1 MSFLKSFEQKDK
13 QKKLN
18 KKIDSEL
25 PFFITIVTLLA
36 TSGFGPYSIF
46 IKIKDMELL
55 PNVRKEAMKILKK
68 IDILG
73 MDPLTVMAEVKD
85 KGPSNFGEF
94 LSGYVS
100 AIQSGGDVVNYLK
113 TKMTSAFEIYENTQ
127 KGLVEQVK
135 ALVDTYLTM
144 QIVILAV
151 YIIVTATTTGGI
163 AGTPPL
169 ETDIDPLYFVIL
181 MPPVISGLFLFLAK
195 SINKSKIDEINLK
208 KIIMFGIPGIIAAL
222 VIIFLKIIP
231 DYNLYILGGA
241 LIVSAVWPAL
251 KFQSRYQFSLD
262 AESAAAVILRDVA
275 EARKAGLGPEKCVIR
290 ATKRKDYGLFNKVA
304 NGISNKLEWGMTL
317 ENIFQFIKKETTDF
331 QILINF
337 RVLFEIISS
346 GGGNVN
352 TLNTLASISEKI
364 RNIEK
369 SKRDMLKPYVLVGFM
384 LVGIT
389 SFTTLLVIDSL
400 TGIGTDLETD
410 EVKKNTLQME
420 SNARFEL
427 LGIAILVQSWLSG
440 LFLGKITTGSYS
452 AGFRHSIILIIIAMI
467 AIVVI
472 QSKIFSVGTIF
483 G

>member
-400 TGIGTDLETD
+400 TGIGTGLETD

>member
-25 PFFITIVTLLA
+25 PFFITIVTLLS

-55 PNVRKEAMKILKK
+55 PHVRKEAMKILKK

-73 MDPLTVMAEVKD
+73 MDPLTVMTEVKD
-85 KGPSNFGEF
+85 RGPSNFGEF

-113 TKMTSAFEIYENTQ
+113 TKMTSAFDLYENAQ
-127 KGLVEQVK
+127 KGLVDQVK

-163 AGTPPL
+163 TGAPPL
-169 ETDIDPLYFVIL
+169 ETDIDPIYFVIL
-181 MPPVISGLFLFLAK
+181 MPPIISGLFLFLAK
-195 SINKSKIDEINLK
+195 SINKSKIDEIDLK
-208 KIIMFGIPGIIAAL
+208 KIIMFGIPGIIAATA
-222 VIIFLKIIP
+222 IIFLKIIP

-241 LIVSAVWPAL
+241 LIVSAVWPAI

-262 AESAAAVILRDVA
+262 AESAAAIILRDVA

-352 TLNTLASISEKI
+352 TLDTLASISEKI

-400 TGIGTDLETD
+400 TGIGTGLEAD

-427 LGIAILVQSWLSG
+427 LGIAILVQAWLSG

-452 AGFRHSIILIIIAMI
+452 AGFRHSIILIIISMI
-467 AIVVI
+467 SIAVI

>member
-1 MSFLKSFEQKDK
+1 MSFLKSFEQKGK

-18 KKIDSEL
+18 KKIDFEL
-25 PFFITIVTLLA
+25 PFFITIVTLLS

-46 IKIKDMELL
+46 IKIKEMELL

-85 KGPSNFGEF
+85 RGPSNFGEF

-113 TKMTSAFEIYENTQ
+113 TKMTSAFDLYENAQ
-127 KGLVEQVK
+127 KGLVDQVK

-163 AGTPPL
+163 GTVPL
-169 ETDIDPLYFVIL
+169 ETDIDPMYFVIL

-195 SINKSKIDEINLK
+195 SINKSKIDEMDLK
-208 KIIMFGIPGIIAAL
+208 KIITFGIPGIIAATA
-222 VIIFLKIIP
+222 IIFLKIIP
-231 DYNLYILGGA
+231 EYNLYILGGA
-241 LIVSAVWPAL
+241 LIVSAVWPAI

-262 AESAAAVILRDVA
+262 AESAAAIILRDVA

-317 ENIFQFIKKETTDF
+317 EDIFKFIKKETTDF

-352 TLNTLASISEKI
+352 TLDTLASISEKI

-400 TGIGTDLETD
+400 TDIGTGLETD
-410 EVKKNTLQME
+410 EAKKNTLQME

-427 LGIAILVQSWLSG
+427 LGIAILIQAWLSG
-440 LFLGKITTGSYS
+440 LFLGKITAGSYS
-452 AGFRHSIILIIIAMI
+452 AGFRHSIILIIISMI
-467 AIVVI
+467 SIGVI

>member
-1 MSFLKSFEQKDK
+1 MSFLKNSGQKDK
-13 QKKLN
+13 QKKTD

-46 IKIKDMELL
+46 MKIKDMELL

-68 IDILG
+68 IDMLG
-73 MDPLTVMAEVKD
+73 MDPLTVMTEVKD
-85 KGPSNFGEF
+85 KGLSNFGEF

-113 TKMTSAFEIYENTQ
+113 TKMNSAFDLYESAQ
-127 KGLVEQVK
+127 QGLVEKVK
-135 ALVDTYLTM
+135 ALVDTYMTM

-151 YIIVTATTTGGI
+151 YIIITATTTGGV
-163 AGTPPL
+163 GTPPL
-169 ETDIDPLYFVIL
+169 ATDIDPLYAVII
-181 MPPVISGLFLFLAK
+181 MPPLVSGLFLFLAK
-195 SINKSKIDEINLK
+195 SVNKSKVEEMNLK
-208 KIIMFGIPGIIAAL
+208 KIIMFGIPGIIVATI
-222 VIIFLKIIP
+222 IIFLKLMP
-231 DYNLYILGGA
+231 DYSLYILGGS
-241 LIVSAVWPAL
+241 LIVSALWPAL
-251 KFQSRYQFSLD
+251 KFQNKYKFSLD
-262 AESAAAVILRDVA
+262 AEAASSIILRDVA
-275 EARKAGLGPEKCVIR
+275 EARKAGLGPEKCVIK
-290 ATKRKDYGLFNKVA
+290 ATKRKDFGSFNKVA

-317 ENIFQFIKKETTDF
+317 EDIFKFIKKETTDF

-352 TLNTLASISEKI
+352 TLDTLAGISEKI

-369 SKRDMLKPYVLVGFM
+369 SKREMLKPYVLVGFM
-384 LVGIT
+384 LIGIT

-400 TGIGTDLETD
+400 TSLGTELETD
-410 EVKKNTLQME
+410 AAKKSTLQFE
-420 SNARFEL
+420 SNSRFEL

-452 AGFRHSIILIIIAMI
+452 AGFRYSIILVIISIG
-467 AIVVI
+467 AIMVI
-472 QSKIFSVGTIF
+472 QSKIFSVSSIF

>member
-1 MSFLKSFEQKDK
+1 MSFLKNFEQKDK

-18 KKIDSEL
+18 KKIDIEL

-36 TSGFGPYSIF
+36 TSGFGPYTIF
-46 IKIKDMELL
+46 IKIKEMELL
-55 PNVRKEAMKILKK
+55 PNVRKEALKILKK

-73 MDPLTVMAEVKD
+73 MDPLTVMKEVKD

-113 TKMTSAFEIYENTQ
+113 TKMSSAFDIYENAQ

-135 ALVDTYLTM
+135 ALVDTYMTM
-144 QIVILAV
+144 QIVVLAV
-151 YIIVTATTTGGI
+151 YIIITATTTGGI
-163 AGTPPL
+163 GTPPL
-169 ETDIDPLYFVIL
+169 ATDVDPIYVVII
-181 MPPVISGLFLFLAK
+181 MPPLVSGLFLFLAK
-195 SINKSKIDEINLK
+195 SINKSKIEEMDLK
-208 KIIMFGIPGIIAAL
+208 KIIIFGLPGIIVSI
-222 VIIFLKIIP
+222 VIIFLKIMP
-231 DYNLYILGGA
+231 DYNLYVLGGA
-241 LIVSAVWPAL
+241 LIISTLWPAI

-262 AESAAAVILRDVA
+262 AESASSIILRDVA

-290 ATKRKDYGLFNKVA
+290 ATKRKDFGLFNKVA

-317 ENIFQFIKKETTDF
+317 EDIYKFVKKETNDF

-337 RVLFEIISS
+337 RILFEIIAS
-346 GGGNVN
+346 GGGNVK
-352 TLNTLASISEKI
+352 TLDTLAGISEKI

-400 TGIGTDLETD
+400 TNIGTEMEMDD
-410 EVKKNTLQME
+410 EKKNTLQME
-420 SNARFEL
+420 ANSRFEL
-427 LGIAILVQSWLSG
+427 LGIAILAQSWLSG

-452 AGFRHSIILIIIAMI
+452 AGFRHSAILIAISIG

-472 QSKIFSVGTIF
+472 QSKIFSVGSIF

>member
-1 MSFLKSFEQKDK
+1 MSFLKNSGQKDK
-13 QKKLN
+13 QKKLD

-46 IKIKDMELL
+46 NKIKDMELL
-55 PNVRKEAMKILKK
+55 PNVRIEAMKILKK
-68 IDILG
+68 IDMLG
-73 MDPLTVMAEVKD
+73 MDPLTVMTEVKN

-113 TKMTSAFEIYENTQ
+113 TKMNSAFDLYESAQ
-127 KGLVEQVK
+127 KGLVEKVK
-135 ALVDTYLTM
+135 ALVDTYMTM

-151 YIIVTATTTGGI
+151 YIIITATTTGGT
-163 AGTPPL
+163 GTPPL
-169 ETDIDPLYFVIL
+169 KTDIDPLYLVIT
-181 MPPVISGLFLFLAK
+181 MPPLVSGLFLFLAK
-195 SINKSKIDEINLK
+195 SVNKSKVEEMDLK
-208 KIIMFGIPGIIAAL
+208 KIIMFGIPSIIVSVAI
-222 VIIFLKIIP
+222 VILKIMP
-231 DYNLYILGGA
+231 DYNLYVLGGA
-241 LIVSAVWPAL
+241 LIMSALWPAL
-251 KFQSRYQFSLD
+251 KFQNKYKFSLD
-262 AESAAAVILRDVA
+262 AEAASAMILRDVA
-275 EARKAGLGPEKCVIR
+275 EARKAGLGPEKCVIK
-290 ATKRKDYGLFNKVA
+290 ATKRKDFGSFNKVA

-317 ENIFQFIKKETTDF
+317 GDIFQFIKKETTDF

-352 TLNTLASISEKI
+352 TLDTLAGISEKI

-369 SKRDMLKPYVLVGFM
+369 SKREMLKPYVLVGFM
-384 LVGIT
+384 LIGIT
-389 SFTTLLVIDSL
+389 GFTTLLVIDSL
-400 TGIGTDLETD
+400 TSLGTNLETD
-410 EVKKNTLQME
+410 VAKKSTLQLE
-420 SNARFEL
+420 SNSRFEL

-452 AGFRHSIILIIIAMI
+452 AGFRYSIILIMISIGAIII
-467 AIVVI
+467 I
-472 QSKIFSVGTIF
+472 QSKIFSVSSVF

>member
-1 MSFLKSFEQKDK
+1 MSFLKNFEQKDR

-18 KKIDSEL
+18 KKIDVEL

-36 TSGFGPYSIF
+36 TSGFGPYTIF
-46 IKIKDMELL
+46 IKIKEMDLL
-55 PNVRKEAMKILKK
+55 PNVRKEALKILKK

-73 MDPLTVMAEVKD
+73 MDPLTVMKEVKD

-113 TKMTSAFEIYENTQ
+113 TKMSSAFDIYENAQ

-135 ALVDTYLTM
+135 ALVDTYMTM
-144 QIVILAV
+144 QIVVLAV
-151 YIIVTATTTGGI
+151 YIIITATTTGGI
-163 AGTPPL
+163 GTPPL
-169 ETDIDPLYFVIL
+169 ATDIDPLYLVII
-181 MPPVISGLFLFLAK
+181 MPPLVSGLFLFLAK
-195 SINKSKIDEINLK
+195 SINKSKIDEMDLK
-208 KIIMFGIPGIIAAL
+208 KIIIFGLPGIIVSI

-231 DYNLYILGGA
+231 DYNLYVLGGA
-241 LIVSAVWPAL
+241 LIVSTLWPAI

-262 AESAAAVILRDVA
+262 AESASSIILRDVA

-290 ATKRKDYGLFNKVA
+290 ATKRKDFGLFNKVA

-317 ENIFQFIKKETTDF
+317 EDIYKFVKKETNDF

-337 RVLFEIISS
+337 RILFEIIAS
-346 GGGNVN
+346 GGGNVK
-352 TLNTLASISEKI
+352 TLDTLAGISEKI

-400 TGIGTDLETD
+400 TNIGTEMEMDD
-410 EVKKNTLQME
+410 EKKNTLQLE
-420 SNARFEL
+420 ANSRFEL
-427 LGIAILVQSWLSG
+427 LGIAILAQSWLSG

-452 AGFRHSIILIIIAMI
+452 AGFRHSAILIAISIGAI
-467 AIVVI
+467 AII
-472 QSKIFSVGTIF
+472 QSKIFSVGAIF

>member
-36 TSGFGPYSIF
+36 TSGFGPYTIF
-46 IKIKDMELL
+46 IKIKEMELL

-73 MDPLTVMAEVKD
+73 MDPLTVMKEVKD
-85 KGPSNFGEF
+85 KGSSNFGEF

-113 TKMTSAFEIYENTQ
+113 TKMSSAFDLYENAQ

-135 ALVDTYLTM
+135 ALVDTYMTM

-151 YIIVTATTTGGI
+151 YIIITATTTGGI
-163 AGTPPL
+163 GTPPL
-169 ETDIDPLYFVIL
+169 ETDIDPLYLVII
-181 MPPVISGLFLFLAK
+181 MPPLISSLFLFLAK
-195 SINKSKIDEINLK
+195 SINKSKIDEMDLK
-208 KIIMFGIPGIIAAL
+208 KIIIFGLPGIIVSI

-231 DYNLYILGGA
+231 EYNLYILGGA
-241 LIVSAVWPAL
+241 LIVSTLWPAI

-262 AESAAAVILRDVA
+262 AESASSIILRDVA

-290 ATKRKDYGLFNKVA
+290 ATKRKDFGLFNKVA

-317 ENIFQFIKKETTDF
+317 EDIYKFVKKETTDF

-337 RVLFEIISS
+337 RILFEIIAS
-346 GGGNVN
+346 GGGNVK
-352 TLNTLASISEKI
+352 TLDTLAGISEKI

-400 TGIGTDLETD
+400 TSIGTDLEIDD
-410 EVKKNTLQME
+410 EKKKALQME

-427 LGIAILVQSWLSG
+427 LGIAILAQSWLSG

-452 AGFRHSIILIIIAMI
+452 AGFRHSAILI
-467 AIVVI
+467 AISIGAILII
-472 QSKIFSVGTIF
+472 QSKIFSVSSIF

>member
-25 PFFITIVTLLA
+25 PFFITIVTLLS

-55 PNVRKEAMKILKK
+55 PHVRKEAMKILKK

-85 KGPSNFGEF
+85 RGPSNFGEF

-113 TKMTSAFEIYENTQ
+113 TKMTSAFDLYENAQ
-127 KGLVEQVK
+127 KGLVDQVK

-163 AGTPPL
+163 TGAPTL
-169 ETDIDPLYFVIL
+169 ETDIDPIYFVIL
-181 MPPVISGLFLFLAK
+181 MPPIISGLFLFLAK
-195 SINKSKIDEINLK
+195 SINKSKIDEIDLK
-208 KIIMFGIPGIIAAL
+208 KIIMFGIPGIIAVTA
-222 VIIFLKIIP
+222 IIFLKIIP

-241 LIVSAVWPAL
+241 LIISALWPAI

-262 AESAAAVILRDVA
+262 AESAAAIILRDVA

-352 TLNTLASISEKI
+352 TLDTLASISEKI

-400 TGIGTDLETD
+400 TGIGTGLETD

-427 LGIAILVQSWLSG
+427 LGIAILVQAWLSG

-452 AGFRHSIILIIIAMI
+452 AGFRHSIILIIISMI
-467 AIVVI
+467 SIAVI

>member
-1 MSFLKSFEQKDK
+1 MSFLKNSGQKDK
-13 QKKLN
+13 QKKTD
-18 KKIDSEL
+18 KKIDAEL

-55 PNVRKEAMKILKK
+55 PNVRLEAMKILKK
-68 IDILG
+68 IDVLG
-73 MDPLTVMAEVKD
+73 MDPLTVMTEVKD
-85 KGPSNFGEF
+85 KGQSNFGEF

-113 TKMTSAFEIYENTQ
+113 TKMNSAFDLYESAQ
-127 KGLVEQVK
+127 KGLVEKVK
-135 ALVDTYLTM
+135 ALVDTYMTM

-151 YIIVTATTTGGI
+151 YIIITATTTGGI
-163 AGTPPL
+163 GTPPL
-169 ETDIDPLYFVIL
+169 ETDIDPLYLVII
-181 MPPVISGLFLFLAK
+181 MPPLVSGLFLFLAK
-195 SINKSKIDEINLK
+195 SVNKSKIEEMDMK
-208 KIIMFGIPGIIAAL
+208 KIIMFGIPGIVAA
-222 VIIFLKIIP
+222 VAIMGLKIIP
-231 DYNLYILGGA
+231 DYSLYILGGA
-241 LIVSAVWPAL
+241 LITSALWPAL
-251 KFQSRYQFSLD
+251 KFQNKYKFSLD
-262 AESAAAVILRDVA
+262 AEAASAIILRDVA

-290 ATKRKDYGLFNKVA
+290 ATKRKDFGLFNKVA

-317 ENIFQFIKKETTDF
+317 NDIFQFIKKETTDF

-352 TLNTLASISEKI
+352 TLDTLAGISEKI

-369 SKRDMLKPYVLVGFM
+369 SKREMLKPYVLVGFI
-384 LVGIT
+384 LIGIT
-389 SFTTLLVIDSL
+389 GFTTLLVIDSL
-400 TGIGTDLETD
+400 TGLGTNLEID
-410 EVKKNTLQME
+410 AAKKSALQLE
-420 SNARFEL
+420 SNSRFEL

-452 AGFRHSIILIIIAMI
+452 AGFRYSIILVIISIG

-472 QSKIFSVGTIF
+472 QSKIFSVSSIF

>member
-1 MSFLKSFEQKDK
+1 MSFLKNAEQKDK

-55 PNVRKEAMKILKK
+55 PNVKKEAMKILKK
-68 IDILG
+68 IDMLG
-73 MDPLTVMAEVKD
+73 MDPLTVMTEVKD

-113 TKMTSAFEIYENTQ
+113 TKMNGAFDLYESAQ

-135 ALVDTYLTM
+135 ALVDTYMTM

-151 YIIVTATTTGGI
+151 YIIITATTTGGI
-163 AGTPPL
+163 GTPPL
-169 ETDIDPLYFVIL
+169 KTDIDPLYLVII
-181 MPPVISGLFLFLAK
+181 MPPLVSGLFLFLAK
-195 SINKSKIDEINLK
+195 SVNKSKVEEMDLK
-208 KIIMFGIPGIIAAL
+208 KITMFGIPGIIVATS
-222 VIIFLKIIP
+222 IIFLKLMP
-231 DYNLYILGGA
+231 DYNLYIFGGVLILSA
-241 LIVSAVWPAL
+241 LWPAL
-251 KFQSRYQFSLD
+251 KFQNKYKFSLD
-262 AESAAAVILRDVA
+262 AEAASAIILRDVA
-275 EARKAGLGPEKCVIR
+275 EARKAGLGPEKCVIK
-290 ATKRKDYGLFNKVA
+290 ATKRKDFGLFNKVA

-317 ENIFQFIKKETTDF
+317 EDIFQFIKKETTDF

-352 TLNTLASISEKI
+352 TLDTLAGISEKI

-369 SKRDMLKPYVLVGFM
+369 SKREMLKPYVLVGFM
-384 LVGIT
+384 IMGIT
-389 SFTTLLVIDSL
+389 GFTTLLVIDSL
-400 TGIGTDLETD
+400 TGIGTELEKD
-410 EVKKNTLQME
+410 AAQKSTLQLE
-420 SNARFEL
+420 SDSRFEL
-427 LGIAILVQSWLSG
+427 LGIAILAQSWLSG

-452 AGFRHSIILIIIAMI
+452 AGFRYSIILIIISI
-467 AIVVI
+467 GAIMLI
-472 QSKIFSVGTIF
+472 QSKIFSVSAIF

>member
-1 MSFLKSFEQKDK
+1 MSFLKNFEQKDK

-18 KKIDSEL
+18 KKIDVEL

-36 TSGFGPYSIF
+36 TSGFGPYTIF
-46 IKIKDMELL
+46 IKIKEMELL
-55 PNVRKEAMKILKK
+55 PNVRKEALKILKK

-73 MDPLTVMAEVKD
+73 MDPLTVMKEVKD

-113 TKMTSAFEIYENTQ
+113 TKMSSAFDIYENAQ

-135 ALVDTYLTM
+135 ALVDTYMTM
-144 QIVILAV
+144 QIVVLAV
-151 YIIVTATTTGGI
+151 YIIITATTTGGI
-163 AGTPPL
+163 GTPPL
-169 ETDIDPLYFVIL
+169 ATDIDPIYVVII
-181 MPPVISGLFLFLAK
+181 MPPLVSGLFLFLAK
-195 SINKSKIDEINLK
+195 SINKSKIDEMGLK
-208 KIIMFGIPGIIAAL
+208 KIIIFGLPGIIVSI
-222 VIIFLKIIP
+222 VIIFLRIMP
-231 DYNLYILGGA
+231 DYNLYVLGGA
-241 LIVSAVWPAL
+241 LIVSTLWPAI

-262 AESAAAVILRDVA
+262 AESASSIILRDVA

-290 ATKRKDYGLFNKVA
+290 ATKRKDFGLFNKVA

-317 ENIFQFIKKETTDF
+317 EDIYKFVKKETNDF

-337 RVLFEIISS
+337 RILFEIIAS
-346 GGGNVN
+346 GGGNVK
-352 TLNTLASISEKI
+352 TLDTLAGISEKI

-400 TGIGTDLETD
+400 TNIGTEMEMDD
-410 EVKKNTLQME
+410 EKRNTLQLE
-420 SNARFEL
+420 ANSRFEL
-427 LGIAILVQSWLSG
+427 LGIAILAQSWLSG

-452 AGFRHSIILIIIAMI
+452 AGFRHSAVLIAISIG

-472 QSKIFSVGTIF
+472 QSKIFSVGAIF

>member
-208 KIIMFGIPGIIAAL
+208 KITMFGIPGIIAAL

>member
-1 MSFLKSFEQKDK
+1 MSFLKNFEKKDK
-13 QKKLN
+13 QKKLD

-55 PNVRKEAMKILKK
+55 PNVRIEAMKILKK

-73 MDPLTVMAEVKD
+73 MDPLTVMTEVKD
-85 KGPSNFGEF
+85 RGPSNFGEF

-113 TKMTSAFEIYENTQ
+113 TKMNGAFDLYESAQ
-127 KGLVEQVK
+127 KGLVEKVK
-135 ALVDTYLTM
+135 ALVDTFMTM

-151 YIIVTATTTGGI
+151 YIIITATTTGGI
-163 AGTPPL
+163 NGPPL
-169 ETDIDPLYFVIL
+169 KTDIDPLYLVII
-181 MPPVISGLFLFLAK
+181 MPPLVSGVFLFLAK
-195 SINKSKIDEINLK
+195 SVNKSKIEEMDLK
-208 KIIMFGIPGIIAAL
+208 KTIMFGIPGIIIAVL
-222 VIIFLKIIP
+222 IMFLKIIP
-231 DYNLYILGGA
+231 EYNLYILGVA
-241 LIVSAVWPAL
+241 LSISALWPAL
-251 KFQSRYQFSLD
+251 KFQNKYKFSLD
-262 AESAAAVILRDVA
+262 AESASAIILRDVA

-290 ATKRKDYGLFNKVA
+290 ATKRKDFGLFNRVA

-317 ENIFQFIKKETTDF
+317 EDIFKFIKKETSDF

-352 TLNTLASISEKI
+352 TLDTLAGISEKI

-369 SKRDMLKPYVLVGFM
+369 EKREMLKPYVMVGFM

-389 SFTTLLVIDSL
+389 GFTTLLVIDSL
-400 TGIGTDLETD
+400 TGLGTNLETD
-410 EVKKNTLQME
+410 EIKKNTLQLE

-452 AGFRHSIILIIIAMI
+452 AGFRYSIILVIISIGAI
-467 AIVVI
+467 AII
-472 QSKIFSVGTIF
+472 QSKIFSVSSMF

>member
-1 MSFLKSFEQKDK
+1 MSFLKNIGPKDK
-13 QKKLN
+13 QKKAD
-18 KKIDSEL
+18 KKIDAEL
-25 PFFITIVTLLA
+25 PFFITIVTLLS

-55 PNVRKEAMKILKK
+55 PNVRIEAMKILKK

-85 KGPSNFGEF
+85 RGPSNFGEF

-113 TKMTSAFEIYENTQ
+113 TKMTSAFDLYENAQ
-127 KGLVEQVK
+127 KGLVDQVK

-151 YIIVTATTTGGI
+151 YIIITATTTGGI
-163 AGTPPL
+163 AGTPQL
-169 ETDIDPLYFVIL
+169 ESDIDPLYFVIL

-195 SINKSKIDEINLK
+195 STNKSKIDEIDLK
-208 KIIMFGIPGIIAAL
+208 KIIMFGIPGIIAATA
-222 VIIFLKIIP
+222 IIFLKVIP

-241 LIVSAVWPAL
+241 LIVSAVWPAI
-251 KFQSRYQFSLD
+251 KFQSKYQFSLD
-262 AESAAAVILRDVA
+262 AESASAIILRDVA

-317 ENIFQFIKKETTDF
+317 EDIFKFIKKETTDF

-352 TLNTLASISEKI
+352 TLGTLASISEKI

-400 TGIGTDLETD
+400 TSIGTGLETD
-410 EVKKNTLQME
+410 EIKKNTLQME

>member
-1 MSFLKSFEQKDK
+1 MSFLKNFEQKDK
-13 QKKLN
+13 QKKLD
-18 KKIDSEL
+18 KKIDAEL

-55 PNVRKEAMKILKK
+55 PNVRKEAIKILKK
-68 IDILG
+68 IDMLG
-73 MDPLTVMAEVKD
+73 IDPLTVMMDVKT

-94 LSGYVS
+94 LNGYVS

-113 TKMTSAFEIYENTQ
+113 TKMNSAFDLYENAQ
-127 KGLVEQVK
+127 KGLVEKVK
-135 ALVDTYLTM
+135 ALVDTYMTM
-144 QIVILAV
+144 QIVILSV
-151 YIIVTATTTGGI
+151 YIIITATTTGGI
-163 AGTPPL
+163 GTPPL
-169 ETDIDPLYFVIL
+169 KTDIDPLYLVII
-181 MPPVISGLFLFLAK
+181 MPPLVSGVFLFLAK
-195 SINKSKIDEINLK
+195 SVNKSKIEEMNLK
-208 KIIMFGIPGIIAAL
+208 KIIMFGIPGIIAA
-222 VIIFLKIIP
+222 IAIMFLKIIP

-241 LIVSAVWPAL
+241 LIVSALWPAI
-251 KFQSRYQFSLD
+251 KFQSKYKFSLD
-262 AESAAAVILRDVA
+262 AESASSIILRDVA
-275 EARKAGLGPEKCVIR
+275 EARKAGLGPEKCVIK
-290 ATKRKDYGLFNKVA
+290 ATKRKDFGLFNKVA

-317 ENIFQFIKKETTDF
+317 EDIFQFIKKETTDF

-352 TLNTLASISEKI
+352 TLDTLAGISEKI

-369 SKRDMLKPYVLVGFM
+369 SKREMLKPYVLVGFM
-384 LVGIT
+384 LIGIT
-389 SFTTLLVIDSL
+389 GFTTLLVIDSL
-400 TGIGTDLETD
+400 TGIGTNLETD
-410 EVKKNTLQME
+410 EVKKNTLQIE

-452 AGFRHSIILIIIAMI
+452 AGFRYSIILIIIAI
-467 AIVVI
+467 GAIVII
-472 QSKIFSVGTIF
+472 QSKIFSVSSMF

>member
-1 MSFLKSFEQKDK
+1 MSFLKNTEQKEK

-55 PNVRKEAMKILKK
+55 PNVKKEAMKILKK
-68 IDILG
+68 IDMLG
-73 MDPLTVMAEVKD
+73 MDPLTVMTEVKD

-113 TKMTSAFEIYENTQ
+113 TKMNGAFDLYESAQ

-135 ALVDTYLTM
+135 ALVDTYMTM

-151 YIIVTATTTGGI
+151 YIIITATTTGGI
-163 AGTPPL
+163 GTPPL
-169 ETDIDPLYFVIL
+169 KTDIDPLYLVII
-181 MPPVISGLFLFLAK
+181 MPPLVSGLFLFLAK
-195 SINKSKIDEINLK
+195 SVNKSKVEEMDLK
-208 KIIMFGIPGIIAAL
+208 KITMFGIPGIIVATS
-222 VIIFLKIIP
+222 IIFLNLIP
-231 DYNLYILGGA
+231 DYNLYIFGGVLILSA
-241 LIVSAVWPAL
+241 LWPTL
-251 KFQSRYQFSLD
+251 KFQNKYKFSLD
-262 AESAAAVILRDVA
+262 AEAASAVILRDVA
-275 EARKAGLGPEKCVIR
+275 EARKAGLGPEKCVIK
-290 ATKRKDYGLFNKVA
+290 ATKRKDFGLFNKVA

-317 ENIFQFIKKETTDF
+317 EDIFQFIKKETTDF

-352 TLNTLASISEKI
+352 TLDTLAGISEKI

-369 SKRDMLKPYVLVGFM
+369 SKREMLKPYVLVGFM
-384 LVGIT
+384 IMGIT
-389 SFTTLLVIDSL
+389 GFTTLLVIDSL
-400 TGIGTDLETD
+400 TGIGTELEKD
-410 EVKKNTLQME
+410 AAQKSTLQLE
-420 SNARFEL
+420 SDSRFEL
-427 LGIAILVQSWLSG
+427 LGIAILAQSWLSG

-452 AGFRHSIILIIIAMI
+452 AGFRYSIILIIISI
-467 AIVVI
+467 GAIMLI
-472 QSKIFSVGTIF
+472 QSKIFSVSAIF

>member
-1 MSFLKSFEQKDK
+1 M
-13 QKKLN
+13 
-18 KKIDSEL
+18 
-25 PFFITIVTLLA
+25 VTLLS

-55 PNVRKEAMKILKK
+55 PHVRKEAMKILKK

-113 TKMTSAFEIYENTQ
+113 TKMTSAFDLYENAQ
-127 KGLVEQVK
+127 KGLVDQVK

-163 AGTPPL
+163 TGAPPL
-169 ETDIDPLYFVIL
+169 ETDIDPIYFVIL
-181 MPPVISGLFLFLAK
+181 MPPIISGLFLFLAK
-195 SINKSKIDEINLK
+195 SINKSKIDEIDLK
-208 KIIMFGIPGIIAAL
+208 KIIMFGIPGIIAATA
-222 VIIFLKIIP
+222 IIFLKIIP

-241 LIVSAVWPAL
+241 LIVSAVWPAI

-262 AESAAAVILRDVA
+262 AESAAAIILRDVA

-352 TLNTLASISEKI
+352 TLDTLASISEKI

-400 TGIGTDLETD
+400 TGIGTGLEAD

-427 LGIAILVQSWLSG
+427 LGIAILVQAWLSG

-452 AGFRHSIILIIIAMI
+452 AGFRHSIILIIISMI
-467 AIVVI
+467 SIAVI

>member
-36 TSGFGPYSIF
+36 TSGFGPYTIF
-46 IKIKDMELL
+46 IKIKEMELL

-73 MDPLTVMAEVKD
+73 MDPLTVMKEVKD

-113 TKMTSAFEIYENTQ
+113 TKMSSAFDLYENAQ

-135 ALVDTYLTM
+135 ALVDTYMTM

-151 YIIVTATTTGGI
+151 YIIITATTTGGI
-163 AGTPPL
+163 GTPPL
-169 ETDIDPLYFVIL
+169 ETDIDPLYLVII
-181 MPPVISGLFLFLAK
+181 MPPLISGLFLFLAK
-195 SINKSKIDEINLK
+195 SINKSKIDEIDLK
-208 KIIMFGIPGIIAAL
+208 KIIMFGIPGIL
-222 VIIFLKIIP
+222 VSAVIFFLNLIP
-231 DYNLYILGGA
+231 EYNLYILGGA
-241 LIVSAVWPAL
+241 LIVSTLWPAI

-262 AESAAAVILRDVA
+262 AESASSIILRDVA

-290 ATKRKDYGLFNKVA
+290 ATKRKDFGLFNKVA

-317 ENIFQFIKKETTDF
+317 EDIYKFVKKETTDF

-337 RVLFEIISS
+337 RILFEIIAS
-346 GGGNVN
+346 GGGNVK
-352 TLNTLASISEKI
+352 TLDTLAGISEKI

-400 TGIGTDLETD
+400 TSIGTDLEIDD
-410 EVKKNTLQME
+410 EKKKVLQME

-427 LGIAILVQSWLSG
+427 LGIAILAQSWLSG

-452 AGFRHSIILIIIAMI
+452 AGFKHSAILI
-467 AIVVI
+467 AISIGAILII
-472 QSKIFSVGTIF
+472 QSKIFSVSSIF

>member
-1 MSFLKSFEQKDK
+1 MSFLKNSGKKDK
-13 QKKLN
+13 QKKTD

-55 PNVRKEAMKILKK
+55 PNVRNESIKILKK
-68 IDILG
+68 IDLLG
-73 MDPLTVMAEVKD
+73 MDPLTVMTEVKD

-113 TKMTSAFEIYENTQ
+113 TKMDSAFELYESAQ
-127 KGLVEQVK
+127 KGLVEKVK
-135 ALVDTYLTM
+135 ALVDTYMTM

-151 YIIVTATTTGGI
+151 YIIITATTTGGI
-163 AGTPPL
+163 NGPAL
-169 ETDIDPLYFVIL
+169 KTDIDPLYLVII
-181 MPPVISGLFLFLAK
+181 MPPVISGLFMFLAK
-195 SINKSKIDEINLK
+195 SVNKSKIEEMDLK
-208 KIIMFGIPGIIAAL
+208 KIIMFGIPGIIAA
-222 VIIFLKIIP
+222 VAIIFLKLIP
-231 DYNLYILGGA
+231 DYGLYVLGGA
-241 LIVSAVWPAL
+241 LAVSALWPAL
-251 KFQSRYQFSLD
+251 KFQSKYKFSLD
-262 AESAAAVILRDVA
+262 AESASAIILRDVA
-275 EARKAGLGPEKCVIR
+275 EARKAGLGPEKCVIK
-290 ATKRKDYGLFNKVA
+290 ATKRKDFGLFNKVA

-317 ENIFQFIKKETTDF
+317 EDIFKFIKKETTDF
-331 QILINF
+331 QILIIF

-352 TLNTLASISEKI
+352 TLDTLAGISEKI

-369 SKRDMLKPYVLVGFM
+369 SKREMLKPYVLVGFM

-389 SFTTLLVIDSL
+389 GFTTLLVIDSL
-400 TGIGTDLETD
+400 TSIGTDLETD
-410 EVKKNTLQME
+410 DVKKNTLQLE
-420 SNARFEL
+420 SKSRFEL

-452 AGFRHSIILIIIAMI
+452 AGFKYSIILVIITIGAIII
-467 AIVVI
+467 I
-472 QSKIFSVGTIF
+472 QSKIFSVSSMF

>member
-1 MSFLKSFEQKDK
+1 MSFLKNAEQKDK

-55 PNVRKEAMKILKK
+55 PNVKKEAMKILKK
-68 IDILG
+68 IDMLG
-73 MDPLTVMAEVKD
+73 MDPLTVMTEVKD

-113 TKMTSAFEIYENTQ
+113 TKMNGAFDLYESAQ

-135 ALVDTYLTM
+135 ALVDTYMTM

-151 YIIVTATTTGGI
+151 YIIITATTTGGI
-163 AGTPPL
+163 GTPPL
-169 ETDIDPLYFVIL
+169 KTDIDPLYLVII
-181 MPPVISGLFLFLAK
+181 MPPLVSGLFLFLAK
-195 SINKSKIDEINLK
+195 SVNKSKVEEMDLK
-208 KIIMFGIPGIIAAL
+208 KITMFGIPGIIVATS
-222 VIIFLKIIP
+222 IIFLNLIP
-231 DYNLYILGGA
+231 DYNLYIFGGVLILSA
-241 LIVSAVWPAL
+241 LWPAL
-251 KFQSRYQFSLD
+251 KFQNKYKFSLD
-262 AESAAAVILRDVA
+262 AEAASAIILRDVA
-275 EARKAGLGPEKCVIR
+275 EARKAGLGPEKCVIK
-290 ATKRKDYGLFNKVA
+290 ATKRKDFGLFNKVA

-317 ENIFQFIKKETTDF
+317 EDIFQFIKKETTDF

-352 TLNTLASISEKI
+352 TLDTLAGISEKI

-369 SKRDMLKPYVLVGFM
+369 SKREMLKPYVLVGFM
-384 LVGIT
+384 IMGIT
-389 SFTTLLVIDSL
+389 GFTTLLVIDSL
-400 TGIGTDLETD
+400 TGIGTELEKD
-410 EVKKNTLQME
+410 AAQKSTLQLE
-420 SNARFEL
+420 SDSRFEL
-427 LGIAILVQSWLSG
+427 LGIAILAQSWLSG

-452 AGFRHSIILIIIAMI
+452 AGFRYSIILIIISI
-467 AIVVI
+467 GAIILI
-472 QSKIFSVGTIF
+472 QSKIFSVSAIF

>member
-1 MSFLKSFEQKDK
+1 MSFLKIKEQKDK
-13 QKKLN
+13 QQKTD

-25 PFFITIVTLLA
+25 PFFITIVALLA

-55 PNVRKEAMKILKK
+55 PNVRKEAVRILKK
-68 IDILG
+68 IDMLG
-73 MDPLTVMAEVKD
+73 MDPLAVMTEIKN
-85 KGPSNFGEF
+85 KGQSNFGEF

-113 TKMTSAFEIYENTQ
+113 TKMNGAFDLYESSQ
-127 KGLVEQVK
+127 KGLVEKVK
-135 ALVDTYLTM
+135 ALVDTYMTM

-151 YIIVTATTTGGI
+151 YIIITTTTTEGI
-163 AGTPPL
+163 GTPPL
-169 ETDIDPLYFVIL
+169 KTDVDPLYLVII
-181 MPPVISGLFLFLAK
+181 MPPLVSGLFLFLAK
-195 SINKSKIDEINLK
+195 SINKSKVKEMDLK
-208 KIIMFGIPGIIAAL
+208 KIAMFGIPGIIIAVA
-222 VIIFLKIIP
+222 IIFLKLIP

-241 LIVSAVWPAL
+241 LIVSALWPTL
-251 KFQSRYQFSLD
+251 KFQNKYKFSLD
-262 AESAAAVILRDVA
+262 AEAATSIILRDVA

-290 ATKRKDYGLFNKVA
+290 ATKRKDFGLFNKVA

-317 ENIFQFIKKETTDF
+317 EDIFQFIKKETTDF

-352 TLNTLASISEKI
+352 TLETLAGISEKI

-369 SKRDMLKPYVLVGFM
+369 SKREMLKPYVLVGFM
-384 LVGIT
+384 LIGIT
-389 SFTTLLVIDSL
+389 GFTTLLVIDSL
-400 TGIGTDLETD
+400 TSLGTELETD
-410 EVKKNTLQME
+410 AVKKSTLQLE
-420 SNARFEL
+420 SNSRFEL

-440 LFLGKITTGSYS
+440 LFLGKITTGTYS
-452 AGFRHSIILIIIAMI
+452 AGFRYSIILIIITI
-467 AIVVI
+467 GAIILI
-472 QSKIFSVGTIF
+472 QSKIFSVSTIF

>member
-1 MSFLKSFEQKDK
+1 MSFLKNFEQKDK

-36 TSGFGPYSIF
+36 TSGFGPYTIF
-46 IKIKDMELL
+46 IKIKEMELL

-73 MDPLTVMAEVKD
+73 MDPLSVMSEVKD

-113 TKMTSAFEIYENTQ
+113 TKMSSAFDLYENAQ

-135 ALVDTYLTM
+135 ALVDTYMTM

-151 YIIVTATTTGGI
+151 YIIITATTTGGI
-163 AGTPPL
+163 GTPPL
-169 ETDIDPLYFVIL
+169 ETDIDPLYLVII
-181 MPPVISGLFLFLAK
+181 MPPLISGLFLFLAK
-195 SINKSKIDEINLK
+195 SINKSKIDEMELK
-208 KIIMFGIPGIIAAL
+208 KIIIFGLPGIIVSI

-231 DYNLYILGGA
+231 DYNLYVLGGA
-241 LIVSAVWPAL
+241 LIVSTLWPAI

-262 AESAAAVILRDVA
+262 AESASSIILRDVA

-290 ATKRKDYGLFNKVA
+290 ATKRKDFGLFNKVA

-317 ENIFQFIKKETTDF
+317 EDIYKFVKKETTDF

-337 RVLFEIISS
+337 RILFEIIAS
-346 GGGNVN
+346 GGGNVK
-352 TLNTLASISEKI
+352 TLDTLAGISEKI

-400 TGIGTDLETD
+400 TSIGTDLEIDD
-410 EVKKNTLQME
+410 EKKKVLQME

-427 LGIAILVQSWLSG
+427 LGIAILAQSWLSG

-452 AGFRHSIILIIIAMI
+452 AGFRHSAILI
-467 AIVVI
+467 AISIGAILII
-472 QSKIFSVGTIF
+472 QSKIFSVSSIF